1 MVRRKNSTPMTEEII
16 EFINQI
22 LSVLE
27 EYFQKFTIVIQ
38 HRKLERDI
46 IVC

>member
-1 MVRRKNSTPMTEEII
+1 MVPRKNSTPMREEII

-27 EYFQKFTIVIQ
+27 EYF
-38 HRKLERDI
+38 
-46 IVC
+46 